1 MDRSRNKD
9 FVDVDRELAHWETA
23 FKAGSL
29 PAINFRHE
37 VAPVVRLACDIY
49 VRDQHGSQLA
59 WLQVL
64 KQRLAMRSSLR
75 GNPGAEVIATGCW
88 ALLAQH

>member
-9 FVDVDRELAHWETA
+9 FVDVDRELAHWERA
-23 FKAGSL
+23 FKAGLL

-49 VRDQHGSQLA
+49 VRDPHGSRLM
-59 WLQVL
+59 WLHVL
-64 KQRLAMRSSLR
+64 KQRLAMHASLR
-75 GNPGAEVIATGCW
+75 GNPGAEEIATGCW
-88 ALLAQH
+88 ALIAQH